1 MGGWRYI
8 TTNRRD
14 GTLYIGVTNDLVRRV
29 WEHRGGVGSSFVR
42 RYNLTRLAYFELH
55 EDIRSQFSVRL
66 LVSGN
71 PEWTDLYA
79 TLLS

>member
-66 LVSGN
+66 LVGGN